1 MPNSNSSPGLVIKI
15 GAKRAQ
21 WWKDTMQAL
30 LPDLEVFLAEDD
42 PPPERIRY
50 AVVWRPQPGWLATFP
65 KLECIIS
72 VGAGV
77 EHILIDPDLPR
88 HVPIIRTV
96 GADLRVRMR
105 EYVTLHVLRHHR
117 RLDEIVATQSRRDW
131 HQIVEPPATERHVG
145 ILGLGNLGSF
155 CAEALAH
162 LGFRVSGWSRS
173 EKRISGLNCL
183 SGNEGLHR
191 LLSLSEILVCLLPL
205 TPETK
210 GILNA
215 EAFAHLPRGAAV
227 INAARGEHLVEA
239 NLLAALDSG
248 QVGAATL
255 DVFHT
260 EPLPDDHPFWDHRK
274 VLVTPHVASLIDP
287 EAGGRLIAENLTR
300 FRRGEPVPDL
310 VDVARGY

>member
-1 MPNSNSSPGLVIKI
+1 MPNSNASPGLVIKI
-15 GAKRAQ
+15 GEKRAA
-21 WWKDTMQAL
+21 WWKRTMQSL
-30 LPDLEVFLAEDD
+30 LPDMDVFLEQEN
-42 PPPERIRY
+42 PPPEIVRY
-50 AVVWRPQPGWLATFP
+50 AVVWRPRPGWLASFP
-65 KLECIIS
+65 NLECILS

-77 EHILIDPDLPR
+77 EHILIDPSLPR
-88 HVPIIRTV
+88 HVPIIRAV
-96 GADLRVRMR
+96 GPELRVRMR

-117 RLDEIVATQSRRDW
+117 HLDDIVAAQASREW
-131 HQIVEPPATERHVG
+131 NQIIEPPATNRQVG
-145 ILGLGNLGSF
+145 ILGLGNLGGF
-155 CAEALAH
+155 CAEALAG
-162 LGFRVSGWSRS
+162 LGFRVSGWSRGAKS
-173 EKRISGLNCL
+173 VPSLNCL
-183 SGNEGLHR
+183 YGRDGLNR

-215 EAFAHLPRGAAV
+215 RTFAKLPRGAAI

-239 NLLAALDSG
+239 DLLAALESG

-260 EPLPDDHPFWDHRK
+260 EPLPDEHPFWDHPR

-300 FRRGEPVPDL
+300 FRSGETVPDL
-310 VDVARGY
+310 VDPVRGY